1 MRETITESLLQSF
14 SLYNIDD
21 KGKIEDIVDKLI
33 DDIEIN
39 EKMTN
44 EINSYATPARF
55 EYSDENER
63 LKQEIVNLKAEINAP
78 ECPYCEGTG
87 TEIVKRNDGSTYT
100 TDCYFCHGKGKK

>member
-39 EKMTN
+39 EKMTD
-44 EINSYATPARF
+44 EINSSAVPTRF
-55 EYSDENER
+55 KYSDENEQ
-63 LKQEIVNLKAEINAP
+63 LKQKIINLKAELNAP
-78 ECPYCEGTG
+78 KCTYCEGTG
-87 TEIVKRNDGSTYT
+87 IEVRKRNDGSTYT
-100 TDCYFCHGKGKK
+100 TDCYFCHGKGKR